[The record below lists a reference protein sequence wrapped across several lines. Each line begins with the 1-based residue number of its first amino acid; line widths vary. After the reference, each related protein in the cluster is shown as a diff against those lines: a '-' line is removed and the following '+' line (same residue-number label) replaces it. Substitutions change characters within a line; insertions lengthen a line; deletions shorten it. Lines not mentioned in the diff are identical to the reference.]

1 MSEWEESDDLE
12 LEPEARRRRGI
23 YLLPNLFTTGTLF
36 AGFFAALCAIEEQY
50 TKAAIA
56 VFIGMVCDMLDGR
69 IARLTNTQSDFGK
82 EYDSLADMC
91 CFGLAPALVMYQW
104 SLHALTDFGR
114 YGQQIAWAAAFFY
127 AAMAALRLAR
137 FNVLATSGKGDKR
150 FFYGLPSP
158 AAAAFT
164 MGFVWVAVED
174 FDYSGEDLLIPALI
188 VTLLAGTFMVWGRI
202 RYPSFKDLKVNER
215 VPFRY
220 MLLMVIAFVLIVLDP
235 VHVLP
240 GLIFI
245 YFLSGPAIAFTSWRK
260 ARKAQ
265 QPVST

>member
-1 MSEWEESDDLE
+1 MTDWGEEDENGYESEQ
-12 LEPEARRRRGI
+12 RRRRGI

-50 TKAAIA
+50 SKAAIA

-91 CFGLAPALVMYQW
+91 CFGLAPALVIYQW
-104 SLHALTDFGR
+104 SLHAMSDWGR
-114 YGQQIAWAAAFFY
+114 YGEQAAWAAAFFY

-137 FNVLATSGKGDKR
+137 FNVLATTGKGDRR

-174 FDYSGEDLLIPALI
+174 TNYSGEDLVVFALL
-188 VTLLAGTFMVWGRI
+188 VTLLAGTLMVWGRI
-202 RYPSFKDLKVNER
+202 RYPSFKDMKVNER

-220 MLLMVIAFVLIVLDP
+220 MLLMVIAFVLIALDP

-240 GLIFI
+240 GMIFI
-245 YFLSGPAIAFTSWRK
+245 YVLSGPVIAFISWRR
-260 ARKAQ
+260 ARKA
-265 QPVST
+265 VAVTA